1 MELSSSEAASRLGT
15 QELAI
20 IILRKPKVHYS
31 PRPEPDESSPEHPIS
46 TSTNYFWWLANLLTN

>member
-46 TSTNYFWWLANLLTN
+46 TSTNYFW